1 MIDKHIEELRAKATG
16 IEKRL
21 AETNEKLSADEIIK
35 LCYALSDHTN
45 AMNYLL
51 NIQKV
56 RESEKLIQPVNNK
69 LSLIK

>member
-1 MIDKHIEELRAKATG
+1 MIDQHIKELRTKATG
-16 IEKRL
+16 IENRL
-21 AETNEKLSADEIIK
+21 AETEEKLSADEIIK
-35 LCYALSDHTN
+35 LCHLLSEHIN

-56 RESEKLIQPVNNK
+56 RQSEKLIQPVNNK